1 MLRSASPRGFAS
13 MLNSNE
19 RSSAVEIRIGVQ
31 NVAREITFE
40 TDMSDIEVVNAVSAA
55 LEVGGVLT
63 LKDGKGRQVIVPGA
77 ALGYVH
83 IGESEKGRVGFGT
96 V

>member
-1 MLRSASPRGFAS
+1 M
-13 MLNSNE
+13 E
-19 RSSAVEIRIGVQ
+19 VRIGVQ

-40 TDMSDIEVVNAVSAA
+40 TDMSDKEVAEAVTVA
-55 LEVGGVLT
+55 LTKGSPLT
-63 LKDGKGRQVIVPGA
+63 LKDNKGRQVIVPGT

>member
-1 MLRSASPRGFAS
+1 M
-13 MLNSNE
+13 E
-19 RSSAVEIRIGVQ
+19 VRIGVQ

-40 TDMSDIEVVNAVSAA
+40 TDMSDKEVAEAVA
-55 LEVGGVLT
+55 LALTKGSPLT
-63 LKDGKGRQVIVPGA
+63 LKDNKGRQVIVPGT

>member
-1 MLRSASPRGFAS
+1 M
-13 MLNSNE
+13 E
-19 RSSAVEIRIGVQ
+19 VRIGVQ

-40 TDMSDIEVVNAVSAA
+40 TDMSDSEVVEAVSAA
-55 LEVGGVLT
+55 LADGGVLT
-63 LKDGKGRQVIVPGA
+63 LKDGKGRQVIVPGS

>member
-1 MLRSASPRGFAS
+1 
-13 MLNSNE
+13 
-19 RSSAVEIRIGVQ
+19 VEVRIGVQ

-55 LEVGGVLT
+55 LEEGGVLT
-63 LKDGKGRQVIVPGA
+63 LRDSKDRRVIVPGS

-83 IGESEKGRVGFGT
+83 LGESEKGRVGFGT